1 MAVISTLVARMIC
14 DLMGW
19 TPNMEKAKRQMSE
32 FGMATKALRGTLAR
46 LGVGFSAAGVVLGA
60 LNLSKRAEETLD
72 MARGLGMTADS
83 YQRLRYIMVA
93 SGGDAS
99 DLASGM
105 FQMIRRVEASKNGI
119 DETSKTFRQFGVTV
133 EDMRKDPL
141 QVIRSITKHISD
153 MGLKTT
159 AAKQSFDTMGRAA
172 KGMFPVFSGG
182 ITNFDK
188 LSKEADRYKIIL
200 SDVQLMQAQVF
211 SRAWAKGKELISTK
225 GTGILGELTLHLQ
238 SMYIAFSKMGSL
250 GRLGV
255 LGSGGYGGIYFAG
268 KTRDEKAKLLKQYED
283 EAKASNAANAD
294 MIVFNETM
302 AAQIDAQKEWGSVMN
317 KFMTPLEKYNEEVEI
332 LSQNWL
338 MAGKS
343 LEEWA
348 AANRKLELS
357 FIESQWSG
365 TNKWAESLLD
375 EAAGPMDKY
384 KKKLNELANL
394 MLYLEM
400 IGDDTAENLA
410 QVQSLA
416 EKALNEASTAM
427 KPERARHSGGS
438 FGELSPLSSMTGMQ
452 VGESIEQVQVQ
463 KMAEIV
469 AILRAYLPQYG
480 LN

>member
-1 MAVISTLVARMIC
+1 MAVISTLVARMIA
-14 DLMGW
+14 DLSGW
-19 TPNMEKAKRQMSE
+19 TPNMEKGKRDMTSFGAAAK
-32 FGMATKALRGTLAR
+32 TLRGALAS
-46 LGVGFSAAGVVLGA
+46 LGVGFSAAAVVFGA
-60 LNLSKRAEETLD
+60 LNLSKRAEDTLD

-119 DETSKTFRQFGVTV
+119 DETSKTLRQFGVTV

-153 MGLKTT
+153 MGLSTT
-159 AAKQSFDTMGRAA
+159 AAKQSFDLMGRAA

-182 ITNFDK
+182 ITNFDN
-188 LSKEADRYKIIL
+188 LSKEADRYKVIL

-211 SRAWAKGKELISTK
+211 GRAWAKGKERVSAI
-225 GTGILGELTLHLQ
+225 GTEG
-238 SMYIAFSKMGSL
+238 L
-250 GRLGV
+250 GRITLELQVIKKAYGEV
-255 LGSGGYGGIYFAG
+255 YSGKSFPTH
-268 KTRDEKAKLLKQYED
+268 KRLNEVRDEIIKQYED

-294 MIVFNETM
+294 MIVFNENM

-317 KFMTPLEKYNEEVEI
+317 KLMTPLEKYNEEVEI

-427 KPERARHSGGS
+427 KPDRARHSGGS

>member
-1 MAVISTLVARMIC
+1 MAVISTLVARMIA
-14 DLMGW
+14 DLSGW
-19 TPNMEKAKRQMSE
+19 TPNMEKGKRDMTSFGAAAK
-32 FGMATKALRGTLAR
+32 TLRGALAN
-46 LGVGFSAAGVVLGA
+46 LGVGFSAAAVVFGA
-60 LNLSKRAEETLD
+60 LNLSKRAEDTLD

-119 DETSKTFRQFGVTV
+119 DETSKTLRQFGVTV

-153 MGLKTT
+153 MGLSTT
-159 AAKQSFDTMGRAA
+159 AAKQSFDLMGRAA

-182 ITNFDK
+182 ITNFDN
-188 LSKEADRYKIIL
+188 LSKEADRYKVIL

-211 SRAWAKGKELISTK
+211 GRAWAKGKEILTAQ
-225 GTGILGELTLHLQ
+225 GTGALGKATIDFQ
-238 SMYIAFSKMGSL
+238 SFSRVLGKQGSLERGLSLGGGPAGLLYMYSKM
-250 GRLGV
+250 V
-255 LGSGGYGGIYFAG
+255 Q
-268 KTRDEKAKLLKQYED
+268 EKKKLIQQYED

-294 MIVFNETM
+294 MIVFNENM

-317 KFMTPLEKYNEEVEI
+317 KLMTPLEKYNEEVEI

-427 KPERARHSGGS
+427 KPDRARHSGGS